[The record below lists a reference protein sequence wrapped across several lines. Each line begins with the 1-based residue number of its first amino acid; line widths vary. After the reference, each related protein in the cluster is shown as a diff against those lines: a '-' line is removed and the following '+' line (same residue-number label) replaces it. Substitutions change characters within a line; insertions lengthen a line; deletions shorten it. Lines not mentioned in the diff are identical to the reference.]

1 MTKEQKEAE
10 AEEIKTL
17 TAKSVEENLE
27 YALRNIQLL
36 KDVADRALAA
46 CRNRKKILNPKEEVE
61 TALRGHLELANNV
74 QASLAEVNK
83 ILCFNEI

>member
-1 MTKEQKEAE
+1 MTREQKEAE
-10 AEEIKTL
+10 AEEIKML
-17 TAKSVEENLE
+17 TAEDIEKNLE

-36 KDVADRALAA
+36 KDAADKALAA
-46 CRNRKKILNPKEEVE
+46 CRGRKKITNPKAEVE
-61 TALRGHLELANNV
+61 TALRGHLELADNV